1 MVLSA
6 LTRVRF
12 SFIQFDMCKNEYTDG
27 FVMIPSNNNNYYYTI
42 HSKFISYIFFLLSNT
57 EMSVDYSYC
66 GSWPMNAFS
75 ILTYASGDLY
85 STN

>member
-1 MVLSA
+1 MGAFLILSA

-12 SFIQFDMCKNEYTDG
+12 SFIQFDMCKNEYIDG
-27 FVMIPSNNNNYYYTI
+27 FVMIPSNNNNNYYYTI

-66 GSWPMNAFS
+66 GS
-75 ILTYASGDLY
+75 
-85 STN
+85 

>member
-27 FVMIPSNNNNYYYTI
+27 FVMIPNNNNNYYYTHTLKVYFI
-42 HSKFISYIFFLLSNT
+42 HFF
-57 EMSVDYSYC
+57 SVVQHRDVC
-66 GSWPMNAFS
+66 
-75 ILTYASGDLY
+75 
-85 STN
+85 